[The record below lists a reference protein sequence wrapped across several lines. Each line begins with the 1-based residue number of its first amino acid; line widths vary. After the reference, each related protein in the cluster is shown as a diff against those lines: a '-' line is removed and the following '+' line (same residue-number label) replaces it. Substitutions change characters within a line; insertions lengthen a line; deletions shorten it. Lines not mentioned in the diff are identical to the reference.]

1 MEHVH
6 LLGSLGPP
14 LRVAL
19 FWPDRGAKF
28 MEETFPRLVQTGE
41 GSSVNSSGSQFM
53 EKTIPQLG
61 QMGEG
66 SSIDSIPNKIHH
78 RMLETRAMVKF

>member
-1 MEHVH
+1 ME
-6 LLGSLGPP
+6 
-14 LRVAL
+14 
-19 FWPDRGAKF
+19 K
-28 MEETFPRLVQTGE
+28 TFPRLAQ
-41 GSSVNSSGSQFM
+41 SGSQFM

>member
-1 MEHVH
+1 ME
-6 LLGSLGPP
+6 
-14 LRVAL
+14 
-19 FWPDRGAKF
+19 K
-28 MEETFPRLVQTGE
+28 TFPRLVQTGE

-66 SSIDSIPNKIHH
+66 SSIKSISVDVSW
-78 RMLETRAMVKF
+78 ES

>member
-1 MEHVH
+1 ME
-6 LLGSLGPP
+6 
-14 LRVAL
+14 
-19 FWPDRGAKF
+19 K
-28 MEETFPRLVQTGE
+28 TFPRLVQTGE

-66 SSIDSIPNKIHH
+66 SSIDSIPNKKYHK
-78 RMLETRAMVKF
+78 MLETRAMVKF